1 MDSHSETEQGTAL
14 ARHLQMGSF
23 FKAFLISILIELA
36 VLFLTLGSLGN
47 SMMRHSTQ
55 APHSIAEDML
65 SGFAIIF
72 HFPSLLI
79 VSPFGLFL
87 FAPVVQ
93 IALMTGVIGLIL
105 RARLNRRKP
114 SRPFLI

>member
-1 MDSHSETEQGTAL
+1 MYSHSDTEQGTAL
-14 ARHLQMGSF
+14 ARHMRMGHF

-47 SMMRHSTQ
+47 SMMRHSAR
-55 APHSIAEDML
+55 APHSVAEDML
-65 SGFAIIF
+65 SGFAIVF

-93 IALMTGVIGLIL
+93 IALMTWIIGLIL
-105 RARLNRRKP
+105 RARLNRRRP
-114 SRPFLI
+114 SQPFLI

>member
-1 MDSHSETEQGTAL
+1 MYSHSEPKQEGAL
-14 ARHLQMGSF
+14 ARHMRMGPF

-36 VLFLTLGSLGN
+36 VLFLTLGSLGS
-47 SMMRHSTQ
+47 SMMRHSAR
-55 APHSIAEDML
+55 APHSVAEDLL
-65 SGFAIIF
+65 SGFAIVF

-79 VSPFGLFL
+79 VSPLGLFL

-93 IALMTGVIGLIL
+93 IALMTCVIGLFL
-105 RARLNRRKP
+105 RARQNSLKP

>member
-1 MDSHSETEQGTAL
+1 MYSHSETEKESAL
-14 ARHLQMGSF
+14 ARHTRMGPF

-47 SMMRHSTQ
+47 SMMRHSAR

-65 SGFAIIF
+65 SGFAIVF

-79 VSPFGLFL
+79 VSPLGLFL

-93 IALMTGVIGLIL
+93 IALMTGVIGLFL
-105 RARLNRRKP
+105 RAGQNRRKP